1 MEIDMIT
8 DEQQES
14 RRTYRKVVNTV
25 YHNTTPKQPP
35 MIEATTVR
43 LICSYSS
50 IDAST
55 VDSKLRMAVKN
66 DDLITD
72 GTRFCVTDDKA
83 RLQRAAQA
91 VAKQVPVNQDL
102 LGKINTAKMNL

>member
-1 MEIDMIT
+1 MSISE
-8 DEQQES
+8 EQRES
-14 RRTYRKVVNTV
+14 RKQYQKVVNVV

-43 LICSYSS
+43 LICGYSGM
-50 IDAST
+50 DAST
-55 VDSKLRMAVKN
+55 VTSKLRMAVKN

-72 GTRFCVTDDKA
+72 GNRFCVTDDA
-83 RLQRAAQA
+83 DRLQRAAEA

-102 LGKINTAKMNL
+102 LGKINKAKMNL

>member
-1 MEIDMIT
+1 MSIT
-8 DEQQES
+8 DEQRDS
-14 RRTYRKVVNTV
+14 RRAYRKVVNTV

-43 LICSYSS
+43 VICSYSV
-50 IDAST
+50 DAST
-55 VDSKLRMAVKN
+55 VNSKLRMAVKN

-83 RLQRAAQA
+83 RLQRAANT

-102 LGKINTAKMNL
+102 LGKINKAKINL